1 MTSTA
6 LTDSSDTIIMRLSKL
21 IDIQARHG
29 RDVSL
34 MGYVTGKPTNRIFLN
49 CNQSGLSIISNAVEE
64 RLTRDLSS
72 KRAGMCGDDD
82 KGGCVLTDAF
92 VAHKVKL

>member
-1 MTSTA
+1 M
-6 LTDSSDTIIMRLSKL
+6 TDSSDTIIMRLSKL

-34 MGYVTGKPTNRIFLN
+34 MGYATGKPTNRIFLN
-49 CNQSGLSIISNAVEE
+49 CNQSSLSIISTAVEE

-72 KRAGMCGDDD
+72 KRA
-82 KGGCVLTDAF
+82 VY
-92 VAHKVKL
+92 VAMTTKAGVC